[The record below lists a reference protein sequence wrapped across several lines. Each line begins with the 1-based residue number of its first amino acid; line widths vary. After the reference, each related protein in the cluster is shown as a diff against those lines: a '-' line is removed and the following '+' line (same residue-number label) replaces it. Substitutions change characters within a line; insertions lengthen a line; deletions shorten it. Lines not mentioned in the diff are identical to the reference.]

1 MYQICYASGASAVWL
16 SAGVGPLPV
25 LLLLLLLMLLWLWL
39 LLLMLLIKVEDVC
52 RHFGSRDIVTA
63 DSNGRQL
70 GPGFWETGA
79 AGVAMGTRKT
89 LVQIGAG

>member
-25 LLLLLLLMLLWLWL
+25 LLLLLLLMLLWLL

-52 RHFGSRDIVTA
+52 KHFGSRDIVTA

>member
-25 LLLLLLLMLLWLWL
+25 LLLLLLLMLLWLL
-39 LLLMLLIKVEDVC
+39 LLLIKVEDVC
-52 RHFGSRDIVTA
+52 KHFGSRDIVTA

>member
-25 LLLLLLLMLLWLWL
+25 LLLLLLLMLLWLL
-39 LLLMLLIKVEDVC
+39 LLIKVEDVC
-52 RHFGSRDIVTA
+52 KHFGSRDIVTA

>member
-1 MYQICYASGASAVWL
+1 MYHICYASGASAVWL

-25 LLLLLLLMLLWLWL
+25 LLLLLLLMLLWLL
-39 LLLMLLIKVEDVC
+39 LLLLIKVEDVC

>member
-25 LLLLLLLMLLWLWL
+25 LLLLLLLMLLWLL
-39 LLLMLLIKVEDVC
+39 LLLLIKVEDVC
-52 RHFGSRDIVTA
+52 KHFGSRDIVTA

>member
-25 LLLLLLLMLLWLWL
+25 LLLLLLLMLLWL

-52 RHFGSRDIVTA
+52 KHFGSRDIVTA

>member
-16 SAGVGPLPV
+16 SAGVGPHPV
-25 LLLLLLLMLLWLWL
+25 LLLLLLLMLLWWL
-39 LLLMLLIKVEDVC
+39 LLLIKVEDVC
-52 RHFGSRDIVTA
+52 KHFGSRDIVTA

>member
-25 LLLLLLLMLLWLWL
+25 LLLLLLLMLLWLL
-39 LLLMLLIKVEDVC
+39 LLLLLIKVEDVC
-52 RHFGSRDIVTA
+52 KHFGSRDIVTA

>member
-1 MYQICYASGASAVWL
+1 MLHVPNMLRFRCKC
-16 SAGVGPLPV
+16 GVAFRRCGLLPV
-25 LLLLLLLMLLWLWL
+25 LLLLLLLMLLWLL
-39 LLLMLLIKVEDVC
+39 LLLLIKVEDVC
-52 RHFGSRDIVTA
+52 KHFGSRDIVTA

>member
-25 LLLLLLLMLLWLWL
+25 LLLLLLMLLWLL
-39 LLLMLLIKVEDVC
+39 LLLIKVEDVC

>member
-25 LLLLLLLMLLWLWL
+25 LLLLLLLMLLWLL
-39 LLLMLLIKVEDVC
+39 LLLIKVADVC

-63 DSNGRQL
+63 DSNGIQL

>member
-1 MYQICYASGASAVWL
+1 MYQICYASGANAVWL
-16 SAGVGPLPV
+16 SAGVSPLPV
-25 LLLLLLLMLLWLWL
+25 LLLLLLLMLLWLL
-39 LLLMLLIKVEDVC
+39 LLLIKVEDVC

-89 LVQIGAG
+89 LVQTGAG

>member
-25 LLLLLLLMLLWLWL
+25 LLLLLLLMLLWLL
-39 LLLMLLIKVEDVC
+39 LLLIKVEDVC
-52 RHFGSRDIVTA
+52 KHFGSRDIVTA
-63 DSNGRQL
+63 DFNGRQL